1 LATIGRLLR
10 DWRVLVW
17 LVVLVPALLYLVVGG
32 FPATRELQGMFRT
45 SAGSWVL
52 VACSAAGIVLL
63 VLQLIPLVRSR
74 GAWLSAPAG
83 ETVGRCCV
91 RIGIGA
97 GAVVAGVALVAA
109 GIVAAGTPERTL
121 VTNVHALDA
130 VGSMLVV
137 LGLALFLW
145 GLLMFPP
152 VALAATTLGTLVLVP
167 TVSGAFVLTTA
178 GAAVLG
184 GMGVYL
190 NEASESGG
198 SSVGSG
204 SGSGGGTPVEPSSP
218 PDFRD
223 PSVSPGPGW
232 EWRGAG
238 PPGSERGAWYNPTT
252 RETLHPDL
260 DHPGPI
266 GPHYDW
272 RSPDG
277 YFYRVF
283 PDGRILPR

>member
-1 LATIGRLLR
+1 
-10 DWRVLVW
+10 
-17 LVVLVPALLYLVVGG
+17 
-32 FPATRELQGMFRT
+32 
-45 SAGSWVL
+45 
-52 VACSAAGIVLL
+52 
-63 VLQLIPLVRSR
+63 
-74 GAWLSAPAG
+74 
-83 ETVGRCCV
+83 
-91 RIGIGA
+91 
-97 GAVVAGVALVAA
+97 
-109 GIVAAGTPERTL
+109 